1 MGLWENAVHR
11 SLKLCAFPLTGQG
24 ATTFACSAPQLT
36 PCVHVYRRTRHH
48 CVTEPCIFFY
58 PRETPS
64 PNYFSPR
71 EKNSRNKVRTGETL
85 KNRILLLRERKR
97 KNRKRATTIIVETF
111 AGETF
116 LSTRLLRTHIS
127 IFHSNPKPAPIQMDP
142 GSRRKIRPPPL
153 LDPPPSKRIRTRA
166 SNPSKRPRLS
176 VPRHVHRL
184 CSLLFSAKGACSR
197 GWPRRRRRRWRRC
210 ACVRVPSDVL
220 ERRAGRGS
228 AYRCR

>member
-1 MGLWENAVHR
+1 M
-11 SLKLCAFPLTGQG
+11 CIG
-24 ATTFACSAPQLT
+24 ARATIVS
-36 PCVHVYRRTRHH
+36 
-48 CVTEPCIFFY
+48 CIFFY

-197 GWPRRRRRRWRRC
+197 GWPRRRRRWRRC

>member
-1 MGLWENAVHR
+1 MRALLHNLLRVYM
-11 SLKLCAFPLTGQG
+11 CIG
-24 ATTFACSAPQLT
+24 ARATIVS
-36 PCVHVYRRTRHH
+36 
-48 CVTEPCIFFY
+48 CIFFY

-142 GSRRKIRPPPL
+142 GSRRNIRPPPL

-210 ACVRVPSDVL
+210 ACCVRACSIRCVGAESRPR
-220 ERRAGRGS
+220 ERIQM
-228 AYRCR
+228 

>member
-1 MGLWENAVHR
+1 MRALLHNLLRVYM
-11 SLKLCAFPLTGQG
+11 CIG
-24 ATTFACSAPQLT
+24 ARATIVSQSHVSSST
-36 PCVHVYRRTRHH
+36 PAKHLLQ
-48 CVTEPCIFFY
+48 II
-58 PRETPS
+58 S
-64 PNYFSPR
+64 R

-197 GWPRRRRRRWRRC
+197 GWPRRRRWRRC

>member
-1 MGLWENAVHR
+1 MRALLHNLLRVYM
-11 SLKLCAFPLTGQG
+11 CIG
-24 ATTFACSAPQLT
+24 ARATIVSQSHVSSST
-36 PCVHVYRRTRHH
+36 PAKHLLQ
-48 CVTEPCIFFY
+48 II
-58 PRETPS
+58 S
-64 PNYFSPR
+64 R
-71 EKNSRNKVRTGETL
+71 EKNSRNKVRTRETL

-142 GSRRKIRPPPL
+142 GSRRNIRPPPL

-197 GWPRRRRRRWRRC
+197 GWPRRRRRWRRC

>member
-1 MGLWENAVHR
+1 MRALLHNLLRVYM
-11 SLKLCAFPLTGQG
+11 CIG
-24 ATTFACSAPQLT
+24 ARATIVSQSHVSSST
-36 PCVHVYRRTRHH
+36 PAKHLLQ
-48 CVTEPCIFFY
+48 II
-58 PRETPS
+58 S
-64 PNYFSPR
+64 R
-71 EKNSRNKVRTGETL
+71 EKNSRNKVRTRETL

-127 IFHSNPKPAPIQMDP
+127 IFHSNPKPAPIQMDT
-142 GSRRKIRPPPL
+142 GSRRNIRPPPL

-197 GWPRRRRRRWRRC
+197 GWPRRRRRWRRC

>member
-1 MGLWENAVHR
+1 MRALLHNLLRVYM
-11 SLKLCAFPLTGQG
+11 CIG
-24 ATTFACSAPQLT
+24 ARATIVSQSHVSSST
-36 PCVHVYRRTRHH
+36 PAKHLLQ
-48 CVTEPCIFFY
+48 II
-58 PRETPS
+58 PRK
-64 PNYFSPR
+64 
-71 EKNSRNKVRTGETL
+71 KNSRNKVRTGETL

-142 GSRRKIRPPPL
+142 GSRRNIRPPPL

>member
-1 MGLWENAVHR
+1 M
-11 SLKLCAFPLTGQG
+11 CIG
-24 ATTFACSAPQLT
+24 ARATIVSQSHVSSST
-36 PCVHVYRRTRHH
+36 PAKHLLQ
-48 CVTEPCIFFY
+48 II
-58 PRETPS
+58 S
-64 PNYFSPR
+64 R

-142 GSRRKIRPPPL
+142 GSRRNIRPPPL

-197 GWPRRRRRRWRRC
+197 GWPRRRRRWRRC

>member
-1 MGLWENAVHR
+1 MRALLHNLLRVYM
-11 SLKLCAFPLTGQG
+11 CIG
-24 ATTFACSAPQLT
+24 ARATIVSQSHVSSST
-36 PCVHVYRRTRHH
+36 PAKHLLQ
-48 CVTEPCIFFY
+48 II
-58 PRETPS
+58 S
-64 PNYFSPR
+64 R
-71 EKNSRNKVRTGETL
+71 EKNSRNKVRTRETL

-116 LSTRLLRTHIS
+116 LSIRLLRTHIS
-127 IFHSNPKPAPIQMDP
+127 IFHSSLKPAPIQMDP
-142 GSRRKIRPPPL
+142 GSRRNIRPPPL

-197 GWPRRRRRRWRRC
+197 GWPRRRRRWRRC

>member
-1 MGLWENAVHR
+1 MHR

-116 LSTRLLRTHIS
+116 LSTRLLHLHLPLESQTRPHPDGSRIPSKNPSSPSPRSTPLEKNSHASVEPVEKASAKCPASRSPVVFAFIFRERSVFARLATAAAAVAAVCVRACS
-127 IFHSNPKPAPIQMDP
+127 IRCVGAESRPRERIQM
-142 GSRRKIRPPPL
+142 
-153 LDPPPSKRIRTRA
+153 
-166 SNPSKRPRLS
+166 
-176 VPRHVHRL
+176 
-184 CSLLFSAKGACSR
+184 
-197 GWPRRRRRRWRRC
+197 
-210 ACVRVPSDVL
+210 
-220 ERRAGRGS
+220 
-228 AYRCR
+228 

>member
-1 MGLWENAVHR
+1 MRALLHNLLRVYM
-11 SLKLCAFPLTGQG
+11 CIG
-24 ATTFACSAPQLT
+24 ARATIVSQSHVSSST
-36 PCVHVYRRTRHH
+36 PAKHLLQ
-48 CVTEPCIFFY
+48 II
-58 PRETPS
+58 S
-64 PNYFSPR
+64 R
-71 EKNSRNKVRTGETL
+71 EKNSRNKVRTRETL

-197 GWPRRRRRRWRRC
+197 GWPRRRRRWRRC

>member
-1 MGLWENAVHR
+1 MGECGASISQTLCIPPDGSGGDHLCVLCSTTYSVCTCVSAHAPPLCHR
-11 SLKLCAFPLTGQG
+11 AMYLLLP
-24 ATTFACSAPQLT
+24 
-36 PCVHVYRRTRHH
+36 
-48 CVTEPCIFFY
+48 
-58 PRETPS
+58 PRSTKHLLQIIS
-64 PNYFSPR
+64 R
-71 EKNSRNKVRTGETL
+71 EKNSRNKVRTRETL

-210 ACVRVPSDVL
+210 ACCVRACSIRCVGAESRPR
-220 ERRAGRGS
+220 ERIQM
-228 AYRCR
+228 

>member
-1 MGLWENAVHR
+1 MRALLHNLLRVYM
-11 SLKLCAFPLTGQG
+11 CIG
-24 ATTFACSAPQLT
+24 ARATIVSQSHVSSST
-36 PCVHVYRRTRHH
+36 PAKHLLQ
-48 CVTEPCIFFY
+48 II
-58 PRETPS
+58 S
-64 PNYFSPR
+64 R
-71 EKNSRNKVRTGETL
+71 EKNSRNKVRTRETL

>member
-1 MGLWENAVHR
+1 MRALLHNLLRVYM
-11 SLKLCAFPLTGQG
+11 CIG
-24 ATTFACSAPQLT
+24 ARATIVSQSHVSSST
-36 PCVHVYRRTRHH
+36 PAKHLLQ
-48 CVTEPCIFFY
+48 II
-58 PRETPS
+58 PRK
-64 PNYFSPR
+64 
-71 EKNSRNKVRTGETL
+71 KNSRNKVRTGETL

-197 GWPRRRRRRWRRC
+197 GWPRRRRWRRC